1 MKYLIRFSYTTSSKI
16 IGYTLPVLFLLAIS
30 CSPLKLYRDLPE
42 VKAWEPEIEK
52 FVTLNNTEQYADDA
66 IVFAGSSS
74 IRLWKT
80 LAEDMKPYNV
90 IQRGYGGAKLSDFAV
105 YAEVIFNPLPGRAL
119 VLFIANDI
127 TGSDNDKSPEEVNKL
142 FLNVVKT
149 FRKNHPGAPVFWIQ
163 ITPTSSRWKAWPEIR
178 EANKLI
184 RQTCE
189 KGNEL
194 YFIRT
199 DSAFLNEQ
207 GLPKDEFFVADKLH
221 LNEEGYEIWTDIIKK
236 ELDKV
241 LINK

>member
-1 MKYLIRFSYTTSSKI
+1 MCSS
-16 IGYTLPVLFLLAIS
+16 
-30 CSPLKLYRDLPE
+30 DL
-42 VKAWEPEIEK
+42 
-52 FVTLNNTEQYADDA
+52 
-66 IVFAGSSS
+66 
-74 IRLWKT
+74 
-80 LAEDMKPYNV
+80 
-90 IQRGYGGAKLSDFAV
+90 
-105 YAEVIFNPLPGRAL
+105 
-119 VLFIANDI
+119 
-127 TGSDNDKSPEEVNKL
+127 
-142 FLNVVKT
+142 
-149 FRKNHPGAPVFWIQ
+149 
-163 ITPTSSRWKAWPEIR
+163 PTSSRWKAWPEIR